1 MESGGDS
8 DAQPPPAKKRRAP
21 SRRDEDVG
29 AIRGALGDILSRLEA
44 MEQNHQARMESFEAR
59 LEAVETKN
67 NNMHDATKE
76 LADMVMTLKSE
87 WASRG
92 KATSSTP
99 KASGGEDRFPIP
111 APKPFN
117 GVRKEEDISDFL
129 YDLDRY
135 FEYLGTPEERR
146 VFMASLYLAGDAKIW
161 WRQRSAEDAK
171 WPPATLQ
178 EFVQELKAT
187 FMPHNTSWIARE
199 ELDGLRMTGAPREY
213 VRKFSSLLLR
223 ITGMSEE
230 DKLYRFVS
238 GLPPWAKTELD
249 RRNCKDL
256 QSAYKMVEG
265 LADLRSQKS
274 EKSDEKRS
282 GKWGGARPDRPESS
296 GTANQQP
303 KGKFSQKKGPRGQDK
318 GKRPKLVAPSQE
330 GGPEEGLLC
339 LRGTPPNAGMP
350 KGSGGRHECE
360 CVGRAPGPPG
370 LPQRLQHGDAQP
382 PSAARGVAGGSSSP

>member
-8 DAQPPPAKKRRAP
+8 DAQPPLAKKRRAP

-59 LEAVETKN
+59 LEAVETNN

-199 ELDGLRMTGAPREY
+199 ELDGLRMTGALREY
-213 VRKFSSLLLR
+213 VRKYSSLLLR

-249 RRNCKDL
+249 GRNCKDL

-265 LADLRSQKS
+265 LADLCS
-274 EKSDEKRS
+274 
-282 GKWGGARPDRPESS
+282 
-296 GTANQQP
+296 
-303 KGKFSQKKGPRGQDK
+303 
-318 GKRPKLVAPSQE
+318 
-330 GGPEEGLLC
+330 
-339 LRGTPPNAGMP
+339 
-350 KGSGGRHECE
+350 
-360 CVGRAPGPPG
+360 
-370 LPQRLQHGDAQP
+370 
-382 PSAARGVAGGSSSP
+382 